1 MPLTTEPRITARTT
15 TGSRCHRRFTT
26 EPYDFLERFVT
37 QERIICTMIRT
48 LACLFSA
55 FVAVTAL
62 ADADLLVF
70 IDSTNNR
77 FVEPGTTAT
86 FTAFVRNFGPDVA
99 TNLRLRLPLPPQ
111 SKLVSL
117 TTKGGWTCSGTDAEV
132 NCTLATLA
140 VNRPSE
146 DATSVTATA
155 VLSSDPNGQ
164 VSRDTTTVTADTPDS
179 KPLNNES

>member
-1 MPLTTEPRITARTT
+1 
-15 TGSRCHRRFTT
+15 
-26 EPYDFLERFVT
+26 
-37 QERIICTMIRT
+37 MIRT

-111 SKLVSL
+111 SKFVSL
-117 TTKGGWTCSGTDAEV
+117 TTKGGWTCSGTDAVV

-164 VSRDTTTVTADTPDS
+164 VSRETTTVTADTPDS
-179 KPLNNES
+179 KPLNNESTLQTTIYRMLILSSTADSGPDTLRGKIDEANVRCGGD